1 MTQGSKESAA
11 AYITRLEA
19 ALHQICTKHP
29 DEIGESR
36 AQVMLKRG
44 CYQGLRDG
52 LKESLRYLYDNP
64 NRTYEDLVEKVI
76 QIDGE
81 KNGRQYVLSKS
92 GIVDNEHKMSDT
104 AGSQETPGPVQELI
118 KVLTA
123 ALQTDR
129 RKIPLGKGK
138 LPTKQAGAGSAQL
151 VPSSGNTQ
159 VKGRVDR
166 ASARCNKCS
175 GIGHF
180 ARECPSEKYLNSI
193 RGVDQAHPQNQGQQG
208 QNPNAPPFVPRMQV
222 VD

>member
-1 MTQGSKESAA
+1 
-11 AYITRLEA
+11 
-19 ALHQICTKHP
+19 
-29 DEIGESR
+29 
-36 AQVMLKRG
+36 MLKMG

-64 NRTYEDLVEKVI
+64 DRTYEDLVEKVI

-81 KNGRQYVLSKS
+81 KNRRQCVLSKS
-92 GIVDNEHKMSDT
+92 GIVDNEPKISET
-104 AGSQETPGPVQELI
+104 AGNQETPGPVQELI

-129 RKIPLGKGK
+129 KRIPMGKGK

-151 VPSSGNTQ
+151 VPSLGNTQ

-180 ARECPSEKYLNSI
+180 A
-193 RGVDQAHPQNQGQQG
+193 
-208 QNPNAPPFVPRMQV
+208 
-222 VD
+222 